1 MSSQYRPVPVNSI
14 GVPVCASLPVSWDAF
29 YSPETMWRFAI
40 QNLVSRPL
48 RSLLAL
54 AGLSVAIAGMVGL
67 FSVAEGIDHMVKD
80 TFSRIPGLAIMQA
93 GAPLPLFSR
102 LPASW
107 ADEIAEMDGVRVVN
121 PEVWARVNVIEGQRV
136 IAPPRFLF
144 GTSIA
149 ERQKLHKDVYRD
161 AMVEGRFLDQNDRH
175 KLHTVVSRQIATD
188 HDVTIGDQLT
198 INGDRFTIVGIYHCG
213 QLMLDVSIIVDIDV
227 VRRLTRFEQ
236 DSASAFYVEPDETV
250 SNEILAERIRETFRG
265 REIQSA
271 GNIAGAITT
280 GNPLIDL
287 LLAIQNWIGSGSP
300 TNNSAAAPADQSEAD
315 PIEVRTADDWAERF
329 DEFSSDLNLFLSV
342 MTSIG
347 VLIAVLSII
356 NTMLMSVTE
365 RIIDFGI
372 LKANGWSR
380 RDVMLLITCE
390 SAVLGLA
397 GGVLGC
403 AIGWLGTEFVNT
415 TWPDRL
421 QLYASPQLLIFAM
434 VFSSLLGV
442 SSGLYPATWAMKLSP
457 MEAIRRG

>member
-1 MSSQYRPVPVNSI
+1 
-14 GVPVCASLPVSWDAF
+14 
-29 YSPETMWRFAI
+29 MWRFAI

-54 AGLSVAIAGMVGL
+54 GGLSVAIAGMVGL
-67 FSVAEGIDHMVKD
+67 FSVAEGIDHMVSD

-102 LPASW
+102 LPADW
-107 ADEIAEMDGVRVVN
+107 AGEIAEMDGVRVVN
-121 PEVWARVNVIEGQRV
+121 PEVWTRVNVIEGQRV

-144 GTSIA
+144 GTSIS
-149 ERQKLHKDVYRD
+149 ERQKLHKDIYRD
-161 AMVEGRFLDQNDRH
+161 AMVDGRFLDDNDRY
-175 KLHTVVSRQIATD
+175 KQHTVISRQIAEE
-188 HDVTIGDQLT
+188 HEVKVGDALS
-198 INGDRFTIVGIYHCG
+198 INGDTFTIVGIYHCS

-227 VRRLTRFEQ
+227 VRRLTRFEP
-236 DSASAFYVEPDETV
+236 DSACAFYVEPDGTVESETLV
-250 SNEILAERIRETFRG
+250 EQIREKFRG
-265 REIQSA
+265 REIQST
-271 GNIAGAITT
+271 GNIAGALAT

-287 LLAIQNWIGSGSP
+287 LLAIQNWLAGG
-300 TNNSAAAPADQSEAD
+300 TRADQLSVVDAEAE
-315 PIEVRTADDWAERF
+315 PIEVRTSDDWAERF
-329 DEFSSDLNLFLSV
+329 DEFSSDLNLFLTV

-347 VLIAVLSII
+347 VLIAILSII

-380 RDVMLLITCE
+380 RDVMMLITCE
-390 SAVLGLA
+390 SAVLGVT

-403 AIGWLGTEFVNT
+403 LLGLAGTEFVNN

-421 QLYASPQLLIFAM
+421 QLYASPQLLL
-434 VFSSLLGV
+434 FSLGF
-442 SSGLYPATWAMKLSP
+442 STILGILGGLYPATWAMRLSP

>member
-1 MSSQYRPVPVNSI
+1 
-14 GVPVCASLPVSWDAF
+14 
-29 YSPETMWRFAI
+29 MWRFAI

-67 FSVAEGIDHMVKD
+67 FSVAEGIDRMVSD
-80 TFSRIPGLAIMQA
+80 TFGRIPGLAIMQA

-107 ADEIAEMDGVRVVN
+107 AQEISEIDGVGVVN
-121 PEVWARVNVIEGQRV
+121 PEVWSRVNLIEGERV

-149 ERQKLHKDVYRD
+149 ERQKLETDVYRD
-161 AMVEGRFLDQNDRH
+161 AMVQGRFLDQTDRH
-175 KLHTVVSRQIATD
+175 QLHTVISRQIAED
-188 HDVTIGDQLT
+188 NEVGIGDQLS
-198 INGDRFTIVGIYHCG
+198 INGDEFTIVGIYHCG

-227 VRRLTRFEQ
+227 VRRLTRFEPN
-236 DSASAFYVEPDETV
+236 SACAFYVEPDGTV
-250 SNEILAERIRETFRG
+250 DNEQLAERIREKFRG
-265 REIQSA
+265 REIES
-271 GNIAGAITT
+271 GVSIAGAMAT

-287 LLAIQNWIGSGSP
+287 LLAIQNWLAGGTPTRGSE
-300 TNNSAAAPADQSEAD
+300 TVDAEAE
-315 PIEVRTADDWAERF
+315 PIEVRTSDDWAERF

-380 RDVMLLITCE
+380 RDVMMLITCE
-390 SAVLGLA
+390 SAVLGVA
-397 GGVLGC
+397 GGVIGCGLG
-403 AIGWLGTEFVNT
+403 LVGTEFVNS

-421 QLYASPQLLIFAM
+421 QLYASPQLLAFALL
-434 VFSSLLGV
+434 FSAALGIAG
-442 SSGLYPATWAMKLSP
+442 GLYPATWAMRLSP